1 MDATEQIKDT
11 LVKNYLENL
20 DKGNVDGIMT
30 IFSKDPVTIFGK
42 DKFAGDE
49 KIRVFL
55 AEFCRRYADRKH
67 ILIGSAVKVSG
78 KEAAAS
84 FDLTFSTKL
93 VKTGDVIRAESV
105 DRFKL
110 VEESGKWGVKELDIQ
125 PKLLKSISKH
135 GLKNF
140 AKLAKAKSEFS
151 FSNI

>member
-20 DKGNVDGIMT
+20 DKGNVDGIMS

-42 DKFAGDE
+42 DKFDGNERIMA
-49 KIRVFL
+49 FL
-55 AEFCRRYADRKH
+55 
-67 ILIGSAVKVSG
+67 
-78 KEAAAS
+78 KEATAS

-140 AKLAKAKSEFS
+140 AKFAKAKSEFS
-151 FSNI
+151 FSNL